1 LQNYYEIRPSRS
13 QRNFLLASYGLAAA
27 SIYFYLEPALLM
39 LSALAA
45 VCLLAVYESR
55 CLIQQE
61 IIKLGLD
68 PAAELIEFKQGEQPY
83 IFSKYKVYQTR
94 WFAILKLVD
103 TDKTR
108 TLILNPDCFQSLETY
123 QRLRYQLRKMEHTGA
138 A

>member
-1 LQNYYEIRPSRS
+1 M
-13 QRNFLLASYGLAAA
+13 LASHGLAAA
-27 SIYFYLEPALLM
+27 AIYFYLEPALLM

-45 VCLLAVYESR
+45 ICLLAIYESR

-61 IIKLGLD
+61 IIKLGID
-68 PAAELIEFKQGEQPY
+68 PEAKLIEFQQGEQPY
-83 IFSKYKVYQTR
+83 IFNKYKVYQTR

-123 QRLRYQLRKMEHTGA
+123 QRLRYQLRKMEQV
-138 A
+138 

>member
-1 LQNYYEIRPSRS
+1 MS
-13 QRNFLLASYGLAAA
+13 
-27 SIYFYLEPALLM
+27 
-39 LSALAA
+39 SAMAA
-45 VCLLAVYESR
+45 VCLLAIYESR

-68 PAAELIEFKQGEQPY
+68 PDAKSIEFKQGEQPY
-83 IFSKYKVYQTR
+83 IYSKYKVYQTR

-108 TLILNPDCFQSLETY
+108 TLILNPDCFKSLEIY
-123 QRLRYQLRKMEHTGA
+123 QQLRYQLRKMEHAGA